1 MTMLGRPGFCVVTEI
16 SRAPAEL
23 VARIAQ
29 FPASI
34 LGDALAHRGNMDA
47 GISPIRTGTR
57 LCGTAVTVSTKP
69 GDNLMA
75 HVALK
80 IAQPG
85 DVIVIDAKGDQSCA
99 LWGDLMARAAK
110 AKGVAGLIVD
120 GPIRDLEELI
130 EFGWPV
136 YSRGANPRGP
146 EKNGP
151 GEVNQPISCGG
162 VAVNPGDIILGD
174 GDGVIVIPPD
184 MAETALEGGAKRV
197 DAEKDILDAIES
209 VDRWPFD
216 ITTPLRANGVLGPDE
231 TI

>member
-16 SRAPAEL
+16 ERPSPEL
-23 VARIAQ
+23 VNRVAQ

-34 LGDALAHRGNMDA
+34 IGDALAHRGNMDA
-47 GISPIRTGTR
+47 GISPVSMQTR
-57 LCGTAVTVSTKP
+57 LCGPAITVSTKP

-120 GPIRDLEELI
+120 GPIRDLKELI
-130 EFGWPV
+130 AFGWPV
-136 YSRGANPRGP
+136 YSRGANPCGP

-162 VAVNPGDIILGD
+162 VPVNPGDIILGD
-174 GDGVIVIPPD
+174 SDGVIVIPPE
-184 MAETALEGGAKRV
+184 MTAIALEGAAKRV
-197 DAEKDILDAIES
+197 DAEQDIFDAIQS
-209 VDRWPFD
+209 GDKWPFD
-216 ITTPLRANGVLGPDE
+216 IITPLRANGVLGPNE
-231 TI
+231 KL